1 MSYRDKYLKYK
12 TKYFNLKQNVIVGG
26 GSLDKTVDCGNIQG
40 NEADKNKLIKFLNN
54 IITDFEKNHP
64 LTDLTT
70 KTNCIECIKQI
81 ITDIEQ
87 GNILLDSTNE
97 EPKIELSC
105 ILDATDTTCK
115 SEDKNVIDFSKYVD
129 PNKPADPNNSAEPA
143 KPADP
148 ADFISILKN
157 IIDDVYG
164 VPGKNYIKE
173 YLMDIVYNEKLS
185 QDNSRIFENPG
196 GHNSI
201 PYEVV
206 GFKCKKL
213 YMTIKHLNNLFIK
226 NSYNKIKILLGIDE
240 LIENINT
247 KKEEIKNKF
256 KILKI
261 SIKESDKLIVAND
274 INLAKYND
282 TLKDYDTITTNINKI
297 KNDINYKTAQI
308 YNNGNNKQLNN
319 EKTQL
324 NNKLTQ
330 LNEKLKSLNE
340 KLKSLYEKYKSTID
354 NRNKELK
361 DKQENIN
368 RKVISEN
375 AYNEGINRLKNNK
388 SKLETFKETASKI
401 NETNNNIL
409 NNMDISDINY
419 EENKKIINYNKT
431 KIGIINDTIKNIDDL
446 IKEIQ

>member
-26 GSLDKTVDCGNIQG
+26 GSLDKTVDCVNIQG
-40 NEADKNKLIKFLNN
+40 NEADKEKLIKFLNN
-54 IITDFEKNHP
+54 IITDFEKNPP
-64 LTDLTT
+64 LTYLTT

-87 GNILLDSTNE
+87 GNILLDSTNK

-105 ILDATDTTCK
+105 ILDATCE
-115 SEDKNVIDFSKYVD
+115 SEDKKVIDFSKYVD
-129 PNKPADPNNSAEPA
+129 PNKPAVPNNSDKPA
-143 KPADP
+143 KPVDP
-148 ADFISILKN
+148 TDSIYILKN
-157 IIDDVYG
+157 IINDVYG
-164 VPGKNYIKE
+164 VPGKNYLKE

-201 PYEVV
+201 PYEVF

-261 SIKESDKLIVAND
+261 SIKDSDKLIVAND
-274 INLAKYND
+274 INLANYND
-282 TLKDYDTITTNINKI
+282 ILKDYDTITTNINEI
-297 KNDINYKTAQI
+297 KNNINKINAQI
-308 YNNGNNKQLNN
+308 YNNGNTEN
-319 EKTQL
+319 TQL

-330 LNEKLKSLNE
+330 LNEKLKSLDE
-340 KLKSLYEKYKSTID
+340 KLKSLDKKLKSLDEKYKSTID
-354 NRNKELK
+354 NRKKELK
-361 DKQENIN
+361 DKQKNIN
-368 RKVISEN
+368 NKKKYEEV
-375 AYNEGINRLKNNK
+375 YNEDIDKLTKNK
-388 SKLETFKETASKI
+388 FKLETFKETASKI
-401 NETNNNIL
+401 NENNKTIL
-409 NNMDISDINY
+409 NKMGTSDINY
-419 EENKKIINYNKT
+419 EENKKIINENEN